1 MFATKARPKPS
12 KSLIPRV
19 DVAVRSASRHG
30 VRSGRSTYGIGVPS
44 TPEDPER
51 AEEATH
57 DQEPEKEWW
66 DDPRMPWKGKPGR
79 NDIWCW
85 ILFSLT
91 GVYALVLLPLRPVL
105 LGLNPYVLAALG
117 GSRTTAVAIGA
128 LAATGHGWWP
138 LGLLLGVIGSIK
150 FHPIYWWAGKL
161 WGRGLIEIVAGR
173 SPRAARNAARG
184 EKLAERFGPLAI
196 FTTYVIPLPGPV
208 IYASL
213 AATGMSL
220 PRFLLWDAG
229 SALVTRA
236 FFIWLGFQIGQP
248 AVDVVELI
256 AKYSWYLSIA
266 LLVGIIV
273 NLVIQSRRHRAGAG
287 PGRSTSGKRSSPP
300 DSP

>member
-1 MFATKARPKPS
+1 MS
-12 KSLIPRV
+12 
-19 DVAVRSASRHG
+19 SA
-30 VRSGRSTYGIGVPS
+30 
-44 TPEDPER
+44 
-51 AEEATH
+51 A
-57 DQEPEKEWW
+57 QEPEAGPPQAEPEREWW

-85 ILFSLT
+85 VLFSLT
-91 GVYALVLLPLRPVL
+91 GLYALVLLPLRPVL
-105 LGLNPYVLAALG
+105 FGLNPYVLAALG

-128 LAATGHGWWP
+128 LAATGQGWWP

-184 EKLAERFGPLAI
+184 EQLAVRFGPLAI
-196 FTTYVIPLPGPV
+196 FTTYVLPLPGPV
-208 IYASL
+208 IFATL
-213 AATGMSL
+213 GATGMSL
-220 PRFLLWDAG
+220 RRFLLWDAG

-236 FFIWLGFQIGQP
+236 CYIWLGFQIGQP

-266 LLVGIIV
+266 LLVGIVV
-273 NLVIQSRRHRAGAG
+273 NLVIQSRRKRTAAEPGPPGA
-287 PGRSTSGKRSSPP
+287 
-300 DSP
+300 